1 MTSTRKFSQSPPD
14 KANELIEQLLATSS
28 NAVKA
33 RERLLTDL
41 KEELE
46 LLASL
51 QEQHLFPVLTKH
63 GMPDLV
69 RDARNDNQATGALI
83 SELERMPKN
92 NGEFLGKVAELRK
105 VFQQHIRDDK
115 KQLLPAVLKVL
126 SDEEAEAVVEKVEDE
141 MASIQ
146 ESKRA
151 ETGRAQEQVEL
162 VRQVAEDVTETVR
175 AGAEGAR
182 TVASTAQEAVQTGLS
197 TVSEMARLSTEQA
210 MNLFRNPQGLG
221 DQTSQQLQAVA
232 QSGTVVARSVQKMS
246 FEWFALGQ
254 MRLQKNIE
262 GFSRL
267 AQCRS
272 VPELVAV
279 QTSLFRDDL
288 LQTFDNSRRIAELTG
303 ELAEEATRTM
313 RAQTKTPAQP
323 VHRAA

>member
-69 RDARNDNQATGALI
+69 RDARSDNQETGALI

-151 ETGRAQEQVEL
+151 ETGRAQDQVEL
-162 VRQVAEDVTETVR
+162 VRQVAGDVTETVR

-232 QSGTVVARSVQKMS
+232 QSGTVVARSVQKTS

-272 VPELVAV
+272 VPELMEV
-279 QTSLFRDDL
+279 QTSLFRDNL
-288 LQTFDNSRRIAELTG
+288 LQTFDNSRRIVELTG